1 MAMLEIRRIS
11 NQESDGK
18 IRRCELVEAMR
29 KWAKRNPKL
38 IASERNAKLDNVYHA
53 KETEQKTRNC
63 VYCEKQGHKSSKC
76 KAVEYLA
83 G

>member
-1 MAMLEIRRIS
+1 MT
-11 NQESDGK
+11 DGK
-18 IRRCELVEAMR
+18 IRRCELVGAMR